1 VTAWPVVGYQGKP
14 ETTPMHPE
22 PGPQHPAADGLLVV
36 AIDRLPA
43 WLLPAYGATWVA
55 MPALDRVAARG
66 VVCDRVIAVSD
77 DGARTLGE
85 LLGGRAAGPPWP
97 LVAAAAARGWPVTLV
112 TDDPAAAAGASGG
125 SLAVRHVPSAAEP
138 ARAADEAGTSLGR
151 LFAAASVPLATGPH
165 GLVVVHATSL
175 GRVWDAPEE
184 LRLAYVD
191 PDDPP
196 PPTGARVPEFRV
208 TAETDPDLLVGV
220 RHVFAG
226 QLTLLDRCLGRLLEA
241 LPARWGV
248 AVVGLRGLGLGLH
261 GQVGPAA
268 MPPFGELVHVPA
280 ILADPTGRMAGQRH
294 GGIVLP
300 ADVGATLVDW
310 VAGVPPRGADAAAA
324 TAAAASLERLFA
336 AWQPPHRDRAIVDTE
351 VGVAVVTPGW
361 MLVEPR
367 GERPRL
373 FAKPDDFFELCD
385 VADRCPAEAEELGRL
400 VADVAAGRPERA
412 WTAPLSPAAIHGTG

>member
-1 VTAWPVVGYQGKP
+1 VVGYQGKR
-14 ETTPMHPE
+14 ETMPMQTD
-22 PGPQHPAADGLLVV
+22 PGPQHPVADGLLVV
-36 AIDRLPA
+36 AVDRLPA

-66 VVCDRVIAVSD
+66 VVCDRAIAAGD
-77 DGARTLGE
+77 DAARTLGE

-97 LVAAAAARGWPVTLV
+97 LVAAAAARGWPATLV
-112 TDDPAAAAGASGG
+112 TDDAAVAAAAGGSG
-125 SLAVRHVPSAAEP
+125 LTVTHVPPAAAP
-138 ARAADEAGTSLGR
+138 TPAADEGATGLGR
-151 LFAAASVPLATGPH
+151 LFAAAAAPLAAGPQ
-165 GLVVVHATSL
+165 GLVVVQATSL
-175 GRVWDAPEE
+175 GRLWDAPEE

-196 PPTGARVPEFRV
+196 PPAGVGVPEFRV
-208 TAETDPDLLVGV
+208 SADTDPDLLVGV

-226 QLTLLDRCLGRLLEA
+226 QLTLLDRCLGRLLES

-280 ILADPTGRMAGQRH
+280 ILADPIARMAGQRH
-294 GGIVLP
+294 GGLVTP
-300 ADVGATLVDW
+300 ADVGATLVEW
-310 VAGVPPRGADAAAA
+310 VAGAAPRDAARPAA
-324 TAAAASLERLFA
+324 EAAGLEGLFA
-336 AWQPPHRDRAIVDTE
+336 AWQPPPRDRV
-351 VGVAVVTPGW
+351 VVVAAAGAAVATPGW
-361 MLVEPR
+361 MLVAPR

-373 FAKPDDFFELCD
+373 FAKPDDFFELND

-400 VADVAAGRPERA
+400 LADVAAGRPERA
-412 WTAPLSPAAIHGTG
+412 WTTPLSAGAIHGTD